1 MYTEKY
7 AIALF
12 SGPVVVDNEQ
22 RIRYSPTEIH
32 ITQERNPMPKVLFI
46 CTANQCRS
54 PMAEV
59 IGRDVLTRAY
69 PDLTW
74 QVDSAGVRA
83 VDGYPATPASATMAG
98 RHGFDLSRHSS
109 RALTAALVAETD
121 LLVTMEAAH
130 KRAILRGFPEA
141 SDRVFVLSE
150 LIGRSEDVDD
160 PIGLAFAEY
169 ERTYRLLEEWI
180 GQALPRMAELMG
192 VAE

>member
-1 MYTEKY
+1 
-7 AIALF
+7 
-12 SGPVVVDNEQ
+12 
-22 RIRYSPTEIH
+22 
-32 ITQERNPMPKVLFI
+32 MPSVLFI

-59 IGRDVLTRAY
+59 IGRELLTRAY
-69 PDLTW
+69 PNVEW
-74 QVDSAGVRA
+74 RVGSAGVRA

-109 RALTAALVAETD
+109 RPLSAALVAETD

-130 KRAILRGFPEA
+130 KQAILRAFPEA
-141 SDRVFVLSE
+141 DGQVFVLSE

-169 ERTYRLLEEWI
+169 ERTYHLLEEWI
-180 GQALPRMAELMG
+180 DLAVPRMAELLG
-192 VAE
+192 VTQ